1 MNGLR
6 IIEEVGPDLRAWD
19 VGLNLPHDEAWCWS
33 GLNRAHTTDIGP
45 TVEPRLA
52 FFIVRRVYVMYDDR

>member
-6 IIEEVGPDLRAWD
+6 IIAEVGPDLRAWD

-33 GLNRAHTTDIGP
+33 GLNRAHTMILGP
-45 TVEPRLA
+45 QLNLGLLFLLLDEC
-52 FFIVRRVYVMYDDR
+52 M